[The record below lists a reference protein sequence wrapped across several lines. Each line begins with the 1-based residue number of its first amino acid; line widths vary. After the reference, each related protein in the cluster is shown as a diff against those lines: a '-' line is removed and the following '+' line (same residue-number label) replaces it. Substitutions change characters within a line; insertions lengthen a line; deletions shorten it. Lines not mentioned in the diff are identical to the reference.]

1 LGYGTILLVDDED
14 IILDVGGKML
24 EHLGYQVIVA
34 ENGRQ
39 ALDIYQKGH
48 QDIDMVILD
57 MIMPEMSG
65 LETYNHL
72 KTINPKIKV
81 LLSSGYNRKGQASWI
96 VARDKQDFIQKP
108 FDLAQLSR
116 KIAKALAFQ

>member
-1 LGYGTILLVDDED
+1 
-14 IILDVGGKML
+14 
-24 EHLGYQVIVA
+24 
-34 ENGRQ
+34 
-39 ALDIYQKGH
+39 
-48 QDIDMVILD
+48 MVILD

-65 LETYNHL
+65 FETYNRL

-81 LLSSGYNRKGQASWI
+81 LLASGYSRKGQASSI

-116 KIAKALAFQ
+116 KIAKVLAIQ